1 MRARC
6 CTSISKSLPGE
17 VNAKRDP
24 VAFQSLFFFLV
35 GVGNEA
41 RNRTFSLLFC
51 TFKIAI
57 YASLNQ
63 CRSTHCAAI
72 AARTTHQ
79 RSTSFRSA
87 FECTHFTCAEILG
100 ATGTSESICF
110 TIVTLHCCTLAAIG
124 MYSIFP
130 TEESESLAILVH
142 FIATIVVPFFLSF
155 KKKTCMTCTV
165 LPSPDVKLTHTGD
178 SQYVPSSR

>member
-1 MRARC
+1 MQNE
-6 CTSISKSLPGE
+6 TQLHF
-17 VNAKRDP
+17 NHY
-24 VAFQSLFFFLV
+24 FFLV

-79 RSTSFRSA
+79 GSTSFRSA
-87 FECTHFTCAEILG
+87 FECTHCTCAEILG

-110 TIVTLHCCTLAAIG
+110 TIVTLHCCKLAAIG

-142 FIATIVVPFFLSF
+142 FIATIVVPFFFLS
-155 KKKTCMTCTV
+155 KKKNMHDMYCFTFTRCEV
-165 LPSPDVKLTHTGD
+165 DA
-178 SQYVPSSR
+178 YR

>member
-1 MRARC
+1 MQNE
-6 CTSISKSLPGE
+6 TQLHF
-17 VNAKRDP
+17 NH
-24 VAFQSLFFFLV
+24 FFLV

-79 RSTSFRSA
+79 GSTSFRSA
-87 FECTHFTCAEILG
+87 FECTHCTCAEILG

-142 FIATIVVPFFLSF
+142 FIATIVVPFFFLS
-155 KKKTCMTCTV
+155 KKKHAWHANMYCFTFTRCEIDAYRWQPVCAVIKVTLDKHIVDCI
-165 LPSPDVKLTHTGD
+165 
-178 SQYVPSSR
+178 